1 MSMFSWLSSQ
11 REPLQLP
18 EGAVLIDVR
27 SPMEF
32 RNGHIIGA
40 VNWPLDQ
47 LTEILDKQKPDASK
61 HYVVYC
67 ANGPRAGMAKTVLI
81 RAGFKEVM
89 NAGGINGL
97 IHLGVE

>member
-1 MSMFSWLSSQ
+1 MFSWLSSQ

-32 RNGHIIGA
+32 RNGHIVGA

-47 LTEILDKQKPDASK
+47 LPEILEKQKPDVSK
-61 HYVVYC
+61 PCIVYC
-67 ANGPRAGMAKTVLI
+67 AHGPRAGMAKTVLM
-81 RAGFKEVM
+81 RTGFKEVI